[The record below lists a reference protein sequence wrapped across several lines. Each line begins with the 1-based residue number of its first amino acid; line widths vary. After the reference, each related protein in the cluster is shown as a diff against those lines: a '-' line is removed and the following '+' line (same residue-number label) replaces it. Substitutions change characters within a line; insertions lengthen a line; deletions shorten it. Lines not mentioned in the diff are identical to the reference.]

1 MTEQSTKNINFL
13 GGPEKRIRYRLGL
26 GSMKRI
32 KLEELLEIAAILG
45 YTVEYCDVKHW
56 LLDSD
61 SYYSIFTGFSKLV
74 IYSFDYDIAQD
85 ADGYVTDIF
94 EDRGEYADFGIGRL
108 LAWIFKYNKMK
119 ALFLPDSVGE
129 PKISFPNNRETRI
142 RNLLGLAE
150 QKQFN
155 RDQVLKLANIHGYKE
170 RHCEKNNANQFSV
183 YPKNADGLAMNH
195 YFQVTLGDNDMIESI
210 VLGNQR

>member
-1 MTEQSTKNINFL
+1 M
-13 GGPEKRIRYRLGL
+13 L
-26 GSMKRI
+26 GS
-32 KLEELLEIAAILG
+32 EG
-45 YTVEYCDVKHW
+45 
-56 LLDSD
+56 
-61 SYYSIFTGFSKLV
+61 YYSIFTGFSKLV

-94 EDRGEYADFGIGRL
+94 EVRGEYPDYGIGRL
-108 LAWIFKYNKMK
+108 LAWIFNYKKMK
-119 ALFLPDSVGE
+119 AWASSDSIGE
-129 PKISFPNNRETRI
+129 QIVSFPNNRETRI

-170 RHCEKNNANQFSV
+170 RYCEKNSANQFSV

-210 VLGNQR
+210 VLGNDR